1 MNMKSEKEKLIDW
14 IRTVDD
20 ETIIEKLKLVK
31 DSNAENGWWEELSDA
46 EIASIERGLADAK
59 AGRIIPH
66 EEVKKR
72 YEKWL

>member
-1 MNMKSEKEKLIDW
+1 MDLKSEKEKLIDW
-14 IRTVDD
+14 IRSVKD
-20 ETIIEKLKLVK
+20 EATIEKLKLMK
-31 DSNAENGWWEELSDA
+31 DSTTENGWWEELSEA
-46 EIASIERGLADAK
+46 EAASIERGLADVA